1 MRSSHAIV
9 AVNAWATA
17 AFAISAA
24 LAASV
29 FAAPFTAIAVVVDLV
44 CFSAGVVAFLWG
56 YWTAV
61 QRSRSDDISVAGMYF
76 LLGSVAPVLVVRR
89 MNGLLGAQVVIGLA
103 TALARPS
110 TDGKAGSTLAFG
122 ILVPMLGLGLN
133 GLWASMHGAF
143 PARSGNGADGVAHN
157 HPPTGQDVSHD

>member
-1 MRSSHAIV
+1 MTSRMVV
-9 AVNAWATA
+9 AVNAWATG
-17 AFAISAA
+17 AFAVSAV
-24 LAASV
+24 LAAAV
-29 FAAPFTAIAVVVDLV
+29 FAPPFTAIAVVVDLV
-44 CFSAGVVAFLWG
+44 CFSVGVVAFLWG

-61 QRSRSDDISVAGMYF
+61 QRSRADEISVAGMYF
-76 LLGSVAPVLVVRR
+76 LLGSVAPSQVAHR
-89 MNGLLGAQVVIGLA
+89 MNGLLGAQVIIGLA

-133 GLWASMHGAF
+133 GLWASVHGAF
-143 PARSGNGADGVAHN
+143 PPRSTGNADGVAHN